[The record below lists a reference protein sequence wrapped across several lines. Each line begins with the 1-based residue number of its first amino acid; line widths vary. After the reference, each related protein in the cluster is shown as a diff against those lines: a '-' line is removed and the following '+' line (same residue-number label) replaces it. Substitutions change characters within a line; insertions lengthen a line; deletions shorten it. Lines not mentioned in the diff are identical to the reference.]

1 MSDIKMI
8 TNNRNPPFIP
18 TSDYEE
24 LSFGDKITM
33 DNGSTLYRVKTT
45 HMEHGSVRFVLPS
58 LIAPFGVYDG
68 EYGSSIDFSVTDDV
82 EKQIISIE
90 NAVKRLLTEYGCD
103 FETIKN
109 MRPLLYYSP
118 EKKDDDTKYPPRIRM
133 KIKKFTKFT
142 DSHGNAYEDTVPKG
156 AMIRAMFLMS
166 VWMSE
171 DCKKV
176 SVTLTLSDARLVK
189 TEKTKQIDYFKILD
203 EAEETSSG

>member
-8 TNNRNPPFIP
+8 TNNRTPPFIP
-18 TSDYEE
+18 SSNYEE

-33 DNGSTLYRVKTT
+33 DDGSTLYRVKTT
-45 HMEHGSVRFVLPS
+45 HMTHGSVRFVLPT

-82 EKQIISIE
+82 EKQIMTIE
-90 NAVKRLLTEYGCD
+90 GALKRLLTAYDCD
-103 FETIKN
+103 FDTIKS
-109 MRPLLYYSP
+109 MRPLLYHSP

-133 KIKKFTKFT
+133 KIKKFSRFT

-166 VWMSE
+166 VWVSG
-171 DCKKV
+171 DRKKV
-176 SVTLTLSDARLVK
+176 SITLTLSDARIVE
-189 TEKTKQIDYFKILD
+189 TERIKKVDYFKILD
-203 EAEETSSG
+203 EAEDTSE

>member
-1 MSDIKMI
+1 MI